1 MKINKHKSKLSNMQ
15 RRRLLKDKTVSKFML
30 LLTVFA
36 GMIVFFMAFG
46 LYQKSKPILSSKSL
60 HGLIFSSSW
69 HPLKSEFGLLPFIMG
84 TVWVTGVAIIIAI
97 PFSLLTAI
105 YLSEYAPRRLKE
117 WTKPLIDLLAGI
129 PSVVYG
135 ICGILIIVPIVK
147 NHIAPFFHTFS
158 SGYSVLT
165 GGIVLAVMIFPI
177 IIHVSSEVFGSVP
190 YELREASLA
199 LGATKWQTVK
209 HVTIRKAMPG
219 VMAAIVL
226 GLSRAFGETMAVLM
240 VVGNVAKAPSS
251 ILDPA
256 YPLPALIANNYGE
269 MMSVPMYDSALL
281 LSSFI
286 LLLIVLIFNIVSRI
300 VLIRV
305 QGKTQ

>member
-1 MKINKHKSKLSNMQ
+1 MLSK
-15 RRRLLKDKTVSKFML
+15 RLLKDKIIGRIML
-30 LLTVFA
+30 SLTVFS
-36 GMIVFFMAFG
+36 GLIVSVMAFG
-46 LYQKSKPILSSKSL
+46 LYQKSRPILAIEPL
-60 HGLIFSSSW
+60 HTLLLSSSW
-69 HPLKSEFGLLPFIMG
+69 HPLKGEFGFLPFVMG
-84 TVWVTGVAIIIAI
+84 TIWVTGVAIVIAI
-97 PFSLLTAI
+97 PFSLLTAV
-105 YLSEYAPRRLKE
+105 YLSEYAPGRVKE

-135 ICGILIIVPIVK
+135 ICGVLVIVPLVK
-147 NHIAPFFHTFS
+147 NHIAPFFNTFS
-158 SGYSVLT
+158 SGYSVLA
-165 GGIVLAVMIFPI
+165 GGIVLAVMVLPI

-190 YELREASLA
+190 YEIREASLS

-209 HVTIRKAMPG
+209 YVVIRKALPG
-219 VMAAIVL
+219 IIAAIGL

-240 VVGNVAKAPSS
+240 VVGNVAKIPSS
-251 ILDPA
+251 VLDPA

-269 MMSVPMYDSALL
+269 MMSVPLYDSALL

-286 LLLIVLIFNIVSRI
+286 LLLVVLFFNIISGI